1 MTHGEAYGRLAMCYL
16 SLSMIDDGRIVYDA
30 RYLTAEPTGIGQVC
44 REVLRGFARLP
55 DAPPV
60 TVLVRP
66 DTPLPDE
73 VHGAPGLTLVE
84 APWPPHGLANQR
96 RLPGLLKR
104 LGARLYHGID
114 VFNPVAARGAA
125 LVVTVHDLI
134 PITCAHL
141 LQKSRKTR
149 LLPLWKAWLRM
160 QASRAAAIV
169 AVSRFTAS
177 DLERVLGVPARKI
190 RVVHN
195 PVRAWDTV
203 EEPAAFR
210 KRLGLAGRV
219 ISTAG
224 RQDPYKNVAGLV
236 RAMPRILARGPDAV
250 LVVAGP
256 PDPRYPESVREASRL
271 GIAQQVRFTGWLS
284 DADLGAL
291 YRASDCFVFPSLY
304 EGFGMPPLE
313 AMRFGTPVVS
323 SDRASLPEVLGD
335 AAVCVGPESPD
346 ALAAAVIGVLTDRAL
361 AARLREAG
369 PRQAA
374 RYAAA
379 RAAQGYLDVY
389 REVLASRH

>member
-1 MTHGEAYGRLAMCYL
+1 MPV
-16 SLSMIDDGRIVYDA
+16 SLESSDIVYDA

-44 REVLRGFARLP
+44 REVLRGLARLTGTP
-55 DAPPV
+55 AL

-66 DTPLPDE
+66 ETPLPDE
-73 VHGAPGLTLVE
+73 ARDAPGLRLVE
-84 APWPPHGLANQR
+84 APWPPHGVANQR

-104 LGARLYHGID
+104 LGARLYHGLD

-141 LQKSRKTR
+141 LKKSRKAR
-149 LLPLWKAWLRM
+149 FLPLWKAWLRL

-169 AVSRFTAS
+169 AVSRFTAR
-177 DLERVLGVPARKI
+177 DLERILHVPARKI

-195 PVRAWDTV
+195 PVREWGPV
-203 EEPAAFR
+203 EDPGAFR
-210 KRLGLAGRV
+210 KRMRLSGRV
-219 ISTAG
+219 IATAG

-236 RAMPRILARGPDAV
+236 RAMPAILRRCPDAT
-250 LVVAGP
+250 LVIAGP
-256 PDPRYPESVREASRL
+256 HDPRYPEAARAADRL
-271 GIAQQVRFTGWLS
+271 GLKDRVRFAGWLS

-323 SDRASLPEVLGD
+323 SDRTSLPEVLGD
-335 AAVCVGPESPD
+335 AAAYVDPEDPE
-346 ALAAAVIGVLTDRAL
+346 ALADVVIDVLTDRAL
-361 AARLREAG
+361 SARLREAG
-369 PRQAA
+369 PRHAEQYSAERAA
-374 RYAAA
+374 R
-379 RAAQGYLDVY
+379 GYLDVY
-389 REVLASRH
+389 HEVLASRP

>member
-1 MTHGEAYGRLAMCYL
+1 MPVAEGP
-16 SLSMIDDGRIVYDA
+16 SDIVYDA

-55 DAPPV
+55 GAPPI

-73 VHGAPGLTLVE
+73 ARDAPGLRLVE
-84 APWPPHGLANQR
+84 APWPPHGVANQR

-104 LGARLYHGID
+104 LGARLYHGLD

-141 LQKSRKTR
+141 LKKSRKAR
-149 LLPLWKAWLRM
+149 FLPLWKAWLRL

-169 AVSRFTAS
+169 AVSRFTAG

-195 PVRAWDTV
+195 PVREWGPV
-203 EEPAAFR
+203 EDPAVFR
-210 KRLGLAGRV
+210 KRMRLSGRL
-219 ISTAG
+219 IATAG

-236 RAMPRILARGPDAV
+236 RAMPGILRKVPDAT
-250 LVVAGP
+250 LIVAGP
-256 PDPRYPESVREASRL
+256 PDPRYPEAGREASRL
-271 GIAQQVRFTGWLS
+271 GIAQRVRFTGWLS

-313 AMRFGTPVVS
+313 AMRFGTSVVA
-323 SDRASLPEVLGD
+323 SDRTSIPEVLGD
-335 AAVCVGPESPD
+335 AAVYADPEDPA
-346 ALAAAVIGVLTDRAL
+346 ALADAVIRVLTDRAL

-374 RYAAA
+374 RYTAA

-389 REVLASRH
+389 REVLASRP